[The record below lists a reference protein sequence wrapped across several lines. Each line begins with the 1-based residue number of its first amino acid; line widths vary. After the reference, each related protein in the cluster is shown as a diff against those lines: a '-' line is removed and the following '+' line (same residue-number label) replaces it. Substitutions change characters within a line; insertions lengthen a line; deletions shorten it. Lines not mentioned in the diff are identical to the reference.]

1 MLKTEKFSTNEA
13 GLYKCVA
20 TNLAGSAECQCTVTF
35 EGLYTFTSLIYKKK
49 ICFCFT
55 IKNNLINVENIF
67 VLVNFLKIIKSIAN

>member
-49 ICFCFT
+49 I
-55 IKNNLINVENIF
+55 VF
-67 VLVNFLKIIKSIAN
+67 VSQLKIINKCRKYFCIGKFFENYKINC